1 MQKKFAFPD
10 RTPLMRPSVVEG
22 KLQRANLAMAFLS
35 ATLVASM
42 LLNFFL
48 VFLVLHRADVI
59 PYVSDGSS
67 FGCQVPQ
74 IKQSQVK

>member
-10 RTPLMRPSVVEG
+10 RPPLMRPSAIEG
-22 KLQRANLAMAFLS
+22 KLQWANLVMAFLS

-42 LLNFFL
+42 LLNFLL